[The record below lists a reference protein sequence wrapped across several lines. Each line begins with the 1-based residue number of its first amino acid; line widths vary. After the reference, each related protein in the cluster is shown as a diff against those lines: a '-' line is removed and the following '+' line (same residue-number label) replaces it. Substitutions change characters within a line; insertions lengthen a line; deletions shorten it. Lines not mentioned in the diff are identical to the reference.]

1 MKSRSLFTGFLSI
14 ALAALMLVG
23 CANQMEPA
31 KKAIADIEAAI
42 SAAGPDAAQYIP
54 DQLQAVT
61 SQLADLKAKFDQKDY
76 KGVIAAAPALL
87 TEAQGLAGAA
97 ASAKEAAEAAKAAAL
112 EALGAE
118 WTTLSAGLPAQVA
131 AIESRVN
138 ILSKSK
144 KLPANLDQAT
154 FESVKTGL
162 ADAKALWD
170 QATAAQASGN
180 VEAAVTAARQVKEK
194 ADAAMVALGMTA
206 G

>member
-1 MKSRSLFTGFLSI
+1 MKSRSTFTGFLSMVF
-14 ALAALMLVG
+14 AALLLAG

-42 SAAGPDAAQYIP
+42 SAAGPDASQYVP
-54 DQLQAVT
+54 DQLGTVT
-61 SQLADLKAKFDQKDY
+61 QQLGDLKAKFDQKDY

-87 TEAQGLAGAA
+87 TQAQALAGAT

-118 WTTLSAGLPAQVA
+118 WTTLSAALPAQVA

-154 FESVKTGL
+154 FDSVKAGL
-162 ADAKALWD
+162 ADAKTLWD
-170 QATAAQASGN
+170 EATAAQASGN

-194 ADAAMVALGMTA
+194 ADAAMAALGMTA